1 MPIMTCRRIII
12 ILVCF
17 LLVLQSPAFAYE
29 VKLSD
34 VIVSNTRDDLLVFLD
49 VEGAFNDE
57 MKKGILKGVETTFFF
72 YINLYQKRNMWFDN
86 KIAEIK
92 TKHMIKYNNL
102 KKEFVV
108 TRSWEKDK
116 PLVTKSF
123 EEAQKLMA
131 EINSLKI
138 IPLNSLQKGNQY
150 QIRAKAEVG
159 KLTLPFYL
167 HYILFF
173 VSLWD
178 VETDWHIIDFIY

>member
-1 MPIMTCRRIII
+1 MTCRRIII
-12 ILVCF
+12 ILLCLF
-17 LLVLQSPAFAYE
+17 ITLPCPAFAYE
-29 VKLSD
+29 VKLTD
-34 VIVSNTRDDLLVFLD
+34 IIVSNTRDDLLVFLNID
-49 VEGAFNDE
+49 GAFNDK

-72 YINLYQKRNMWFDN
+72 YIDLYQKRNMWFDN
-86 KIAEIK
+86 KIADIK
-92 TKHMIKYNNL
+92 ITHMIKYNNL
-102 KKEFVV
+102 KKEFVI

-116 PLVTKSF
+116 PLVTQSF

-138 IPLNSLQKGNQY
+138 IELNSLQKGDYY

-178 VETDWHIIDFIY
+178 VETDWYTLDFIY